1 MATPMKNAY
10 TMYYAVVGLVYIDN
24 SVLVILEMKLE
35 TADFNFL

>member
-1 MATPMKNAY
+1 MVTPMKNEY
-10 TMYYAVVGLVYIDN
+10 TMYYAIVGPVYIGN